1 MSEIDRELAEVGNL
15 DNEELSSERMTEESG
30 CSTVDQGIP
39 QSSTPS
45 PASKLGKRQKRSE
58 KAKLFD

>member
-1 MSEIDRELAEVGNL
+1 MSEIDRESEEVGNH
-15 DNEELSSERMTEESG
+15 DNEELSSKTMTEESG

-45 PASKLGKRQKRSE
+45 PASRLGKRQKRSE
-58 KAKLFD
+58 KARLFD